1 MYSLMQNN
9 LRVIGIDPGYDR
21 NGVAVVQKGTPKD
34 VLIFST
40 LITTNK
46 KATMEERLFDLLN
59 QLEVIIEREKPN
71 VLAIEQLF
79 LTNNSKTVIG
89 VAQARGV
96 ILSLAGKYNL
106 PVRELGPGQIK
117 LAITGYG
124 KADKSAVAMMVN
136 KIIELPARKMI
147 DDEMDAIAIALS
159 ALAIKI

>member
-1 MYSLMQNN
+1 MQNKF
-9 LRVIGIDPGYDR
+9 RVIGIDPGYDR
-21 NGVAVVQKGTPKD
+21 NGVAVIEKDTTKD

-40 LITTNK
+40 LITTEK
-46 KATMEERLFDLLN
+46 KASMEERLFDLCT
-59 QLEVIIEREKPN
+59 QLETIIKNEKPD

-96 ILSLAGKYNL
+96 ILSLAGKYKL

-124 KADKSAVAMMVN
+124 KADKPAVAMM
-136 KIIELPARKMI
+136 I
-147 DDEMDAIAIALS
+147 
-159 ALAIKI
+159 LAT